1 MVKSCVEPIL
11 DGWSL
16 RLLSIGGTFWQW
28 LASYESD
35 SDGNPPEKLTNK
47 LIWLMFRRGNFH
59 CCKVLQVWLPGD
71 KLFSVSNLEMWFKKK
86 QISWAKLNFMF
97 WFSWFCTIPQGK
109 HMIHRP
115 THHGP
120 RSWAAHGIVPGD
132 CAARAAA
139 APRWPVSAAFF
150 VVGLCSWNVM
160 GIAIT
165 WGSML
170 ENHLSIYIYQ

>member
-35 SDGNPPEKLTNK
+35 SDGNPPENWLTNWFDWCSDEG
-47 LIWLMFRRGNFH
+47 IFTVAR
-59 CCKVLQVWLPGD
+59 CCKSDCQGTNSFRPLTWKCD
-71 KLFSVSNLEMWFKKK
+71 SKKK
-86 QISWAKLNFMF
+86 ISWAKLNFMF
-97 WFSWFCTIPQGK
+97 WFSCFCTIPQGK

-120 RSWAAHGIVPGD
+120 RSWAAHGVVPGD

-139 APRWPVSAAFF
+139 APRRPVSAAFF
-150 VVGLCSWNVM
+150 VVGL
-160 GIAIT
+160 
-165 WGSML
+165 L
-170 ENHLSIYIYQ
+170 